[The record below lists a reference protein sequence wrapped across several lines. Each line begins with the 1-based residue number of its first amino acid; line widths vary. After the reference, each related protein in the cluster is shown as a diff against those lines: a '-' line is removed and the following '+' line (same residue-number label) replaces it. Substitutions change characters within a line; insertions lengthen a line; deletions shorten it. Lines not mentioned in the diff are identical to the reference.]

1 MKRASEGSSR
11 LGGGLRVLALSTL
24 AMAGVAALEAP
35 ARADACF
42 GGPHI
47 PNPGNHNDGGDAGDG
62 ATVGLLR
69 RPAQRRKV
77 GMGLVLVAGLG
88 GAWLGTRRKGK
99 GDGGGEDAAAPLK

>member
-11 LGGGLRVLALSTL
+11 LGGCLRALALATL

-42 GGPHI
+42 GGPHEV
-47 PNPGNHNDGGDAGDG
+47 NHHDAGDAGDSS
-62 ATVGLLR
+62 TVGLLQ
-69 RPAQRRKV
+69 RPAARRKV

-99 GDGGGEDAAAPLK
+99 GDGGGEDDAAPLK

>member
-1 MKRASEGSSR
+1 M
-11 LGGGLRVLALSTL
+11 
-24 AMAGVAALEAP
+24 
-35 ARADACF
+35 
-42 GGPHI
+42 I
-47 PNPGNHNDGGDAGDG
+47 
-62 ATVGLLR
+62 LR